1 MRVFVTGASGFVGSA
16 VVQELLGAGHQVL
29 GLARSEAAA
38 ASIEAAGGKAHQ
50 GSLEDRESL
59 RAGAAASDGVIHC
72 GFNHDFSR
80 FAENCVMDR
89 LAIDAMAD
97 VLAGSDRPL
106 IVTSGTGLVAPGQ
119 IVDEDTAPA
128 DAGRIPRQSEQ
139 AALAAHATG
148 VNASIVR
155 LPPSVHGLG
164 DHGFVPILIGMAREK
179 GRAIYVGEGLNH
191 WPAVHRLDAAKV
203 YRLVLEMGRDAA
215 GRRFHAVDEDGIP
228 FRDIATAIGKGLG
241 LPAVSASPE
250 EAGQYFTWFS
260 HFAAID
266 NKVSSARTREMLGW
280 QPTQPGLLQ
289 ELAQPYYFY

>member
-1 MRVFVTGASGFVGSA
+1 MRIFVTGASGFVGSA
-16 VVQELLGAGHQVL
+16 VVQELLGVGHQVL

-38 ASIEAAGGKAHQ
+38 ASIEAAGAKAHD

-80 FAENCVMDR
+80 FAENCLMDR
-89 LAIDAMAD
+89 LAIKAMAD
-97 VLAGSDRPL
+97 VLSGSDRPL

-139 AALAAHATG
+139 AALAAFALG
-148 VNASIVR
+148 VKASIVR

-179 GRAIYVGEGLNH
+179 RRAIYVGEGLNQ

-203 YRLVLEMGRDAA
+203 YRLVLEMGREAA

-250 EAGQYFTWFS
+250 EAAQYFTWFS

-266 NKVSSARTREMLGW
+266 NRVSSARTREMLGW

-289 ELAQPYYFY
+289 ELAEPHYFD